1 MTPELEKKKDL
12 ICEAISGRKII
23 EFQYH
28 DKPRTIEPYVCG
40 INIKGSYQMRGFQVS
55 GTSISNAKLGWRI
68 FDLAEIVDL
77 KITDTDFSGW
87 AGDRRLY
94 NPNDTAFRQ
103 ILCRI
108 MRP

>member
-1 MTPELEKKKDL
+1 MTPELEKKIDL

-28 DKPRTIEPYVCG
+28 EKARAVEPYVCG
-40 INIKGSYQMRGFQVS
+40 INIKGSYQMRAFQVGGSSASS
-55 GTSISNAKLGWRI
+55 GKLGWRI
-68 FDLAEIVDL
+68 FDLAEMADL

-94 NPNDTAFRQ
+94 NPQDTAFKQ
-103 ILCRI
+103 IFCRI
-108 MRP
+108 MKA